1 MVIVRKQIYRR
12 ALQATSKRL
21 KASSLVE
28 VLVAMAVCMLVFSL
42 SMMILLK
49 TDRENNTR
57 LKLEADLVQENLN
70 QGVLALGEDTIRSGG
85 LIISRSVEEYSG
97 NALLWQITYRI
108 HSKNGTPLSVKKILV
123 TAKTET
129 DEE

>member
-1 MVIVRKQIYRR
+1 MATPKQIYRQIYR
-12 ALQATSKRL
+12 VLSKRF

-28 VLVAMAVCMLVFSL
+28 VLVAVAVCMLVFSL

-49 TDRENNTR
+49 TDRENNSR

-70 QGVLALGEDTIRSGG
+70 QEVLSLGEDTIRSGG
-85 LIISRSVEEYSG
+85 LVISRSIEEYSG
-97 NALLWQITYRI
+97 NALLWQVTYRV
-108 HSKNGTPLSVKKILV
+108 HSKNGTPLAVKKILV
-123 TAKTET
+123 SAKTEM